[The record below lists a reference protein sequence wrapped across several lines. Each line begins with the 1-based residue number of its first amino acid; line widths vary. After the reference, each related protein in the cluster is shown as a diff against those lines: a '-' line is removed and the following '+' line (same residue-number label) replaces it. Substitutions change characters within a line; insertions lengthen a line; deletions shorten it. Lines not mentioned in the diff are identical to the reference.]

1 LPKGS
6 RPLAPAMKDLLG
18 RSWPHRSRCGC
29 VASIEGRCY
38 CRNPGRPPAVL

>member
-1 LPKGS
+1 
-6 RPLAPAMKDLLG
+6 MKDLLG

-38 CRNPGRPPAVL
+38 CRNPGRPPAVLTVAQPFNARL